1 MRSAA
6 QIVEPVRQL
15 DLETVTKTSQAVSS
29 EIVLEK
35 LIETLMIIALQHGA
49 GERGLLILRRGAEQQ
64 IVAEARSV
72 GNHIAVQFRQSLLTP
87 AELPESLIR

>member
-49 GERGLLILRRGAEQQ
+49 GERGLLILRRAEQQ